1 MQGIARRLLA
11 SQETGLVIVVALVTM
26 ALVALA
32 GTHVDRLTGETVND
46 FWNSYTLVQT
56 LTDASFFAIMAI
68 GATVV
73 IISGG
78 IDLSVG
84 SIYALAGVAMA
95 LVLRALGPMSGPATV
110 LAGLAACVGTGLA
123 CGLLNGLLVV
133 GLRVHPFI
141 ITLGTMWVLR
151 GIAFVAT
158 KAESLLVPTS
168 LTATTKA
175 SLGLGAGLYPVPMLC
190 RSKERRVGKEC
201 RSR

>member
-1 MQGIARRLLA
+1 MRGIARRLLA
-11 SQETGLVIVVALVTM
+11 SQETGLVIVVALVTV

-84 SIYALAGVAMA
+84 SIYALSGVAMA
-95 LVLRALGPMSGPATV
+95 MALRALGPMGGTATV
-110 LAGLAACVGTGLA
+110 LTGLAACVGTDRKS
-123 CGLLNGLLVV
+123 VV
-133 GLRVHPFI
+133 
-141 ITLGTMWVLR
+141 
-151 GIAFVAT
+151 
-158 KAESLLVPTS
+158 
-168 LTATTKA
+168 
-175 SLGLGAGLYPVPMLC
+175 
-190 RSKERRVGKEC
+190 
-201 RSR
+201 